1 MHSVDYLGRGELSER
16 QQRLGQHLSELVR
29 FEVPCLCLCRA
40 VGYLHRIPVI
50 CTDQPPS
57 IRL

>member
-1 MHSVDYLGRGELSER
+1 MDYLGRGELSER

-29 FEVPCLCLCRA
+29 FGVPCLCLCRV
-40 VGYLHRIPVI
+40 VGYLHRTPVV